1 MSSGAE
7 SPRGPL
13 VLASRRDLL
22 RVGGLSL
29 LGLSLPELLR
39 GQARAFERLG
49 RRPASFGK
57 AKSCI
62 VIFLKGGPSQ
72 LDTFDMK
79 PDAPAEIRG
88 DFRPIPTNVPEMM
101 ISEQLPLLAR
111 QASKFTIA
119 RAVCHAD
126 NDHASAA
133 YEMTTGNA
141 YPRPTNLSGKSTR
154 EDHPHLGSAVAAV
167 EASHCPVPPFA
178 MVPQYLVVNG
188 EFRSG
193 QNAGFLGSRYDP
205 LVTGGDPNSPDFKPV
220 DLGLG
225 ASLEPEHLRNRRL
238 LLETVNDHFRR
249 LGNGSAL
256 QSLDTNYQKAFALL
270 ESGLTTQALDIRRE
284 PASIRERYGRNFFG
298 QSLLLARRLIAA
310 GVRLVHVNC
319 MSSIFGGLENWD
331 THKDNFKLLKHP
343 LLPRADRGVA
353 ALLEDLSDRGL
364 LSETLVVVTGEFG
377 RTPRINAV
385 AGRDHWSWAFSVLLA
400 GAGIPGGRL
409 YGATDKHGAYPIEKP
424 VRSGQLAA
432 TIFHALGIDPIARVP
447 TLLGRP
453 WQISAEA
460 PVLELLG

>member
-39 GQARAFERLG
+39 AQARAFERPS

-57 AKSCI
+57 ARSCI

-88 DFRPIPTNVPEMM
+88 DFRPVPTNVPEMM
-101 ISEQLPLLAR
+101 ICEQLPLLAR

-205 LVTGGDPNSPDFKPV
+205 LVPGGDPNNPDFKPV

-225 ASLEPEHLRNRRL
+225 ASLTPEQLRNRRL
-238 LLETVNDHFRR
+238 LLKSVNDHIRR
-249 LGNGSAL
+249 LGKDSAL
-256 QSLDTNYQKAFALL
+256 QALDTNYQKAFALL

-284 PASIRERYGRNFFG
+284 PTSIRERYGRNFFG
-298 QSLLLARRLIAA
+298 QSLLLARRLIEA

-319 MSSIFGGLENWD
+319 MSSIFGGVENWD
-331 THKDNFKLLKHP
+331 THKDNFQLLKHP
-343 LLPRADRGVA
+343 LLPRMDRGVA
-353 ALLEDLSDRGL
+353 ALLEDLSVRGL

-400 GAGIPGGRL
+400 GAGVPGGRL
-409 YGATDKHGAYPIEKP
+409 YGATDKYGAYPIEKA

-460 PVLELLG
+460 PVQQLLG

>member
-1 MSSGAE
+1 
-7 SPRGPL
+7 
-13 VLASRRDLL
+13 LASRRDLL

-29 LGLSLPELLR
+29 LGLSLPQLLR
-39 GQARAFERLG
+39 GQARALERSG
-49 RRPASFGK
+49 RQPASFGK

-62 VIFLKGGPSQ
+62 IIFLKGGPSH

-88 DFRPIPTNVPEMM
+88 EFRPIPTNVPDMM
-101 ISEQLPLLAR
+101 VCEQLPLLSR

-119 RAVCHAD
+119 RTVCHAD
-126 NDHASAA
+126 NNHASAA
-133 YEMTTGNA
+133 YEMSTGNA
-141 YPRPTNLSGKSTR
+141 YPRPINLSGKSTR
-154 EDHPHLGSAVAAV
+154 EDHPHFGSAVAAV
-167 EASHCPVPPFA
+167 EANRCPVPPFA

-193 QNAGFLGSRYDP
+193 QNAGFLGNRYDP
-205 LVTGGDPNSPDFKPV
+205 LVPGGDPSKPDFKPV
-220 DLGLG
+220 DLGL
-225 ASLEPEHLRNRRL
+225 ALSLEPEHLRNRRL
-238 LLETVNDHFRR
+238 LLATLNDHLHR
-249 LGNGSAL
+249 LGKDSPVQAV
-256 QSLDTNYQKAFALL
+256 DANYQKAFALL
-270 ESGLTTQALDIRRE
+270 ESGVATHAFDIRRE
-284 PASIRERYGRNFFG
+284 AASIRETYGRNFFG
-298 QSLLLARRLIAA
+298 QSLLLARRLVEA

-319 MSSIFGGLENWD
+319 MSSIFGGVENWD

-343 LLPRADRGVA
+343 LLPRTDRGVA
-353 ALLEDLSDRGL
+353 ALLADLSDRGL

-385 AGRDHWSWAFSVLLA
+385 AGRDHWSRAFSVILA
-400 GAGIPGGRL
+400 GAGVPGGRY
-409 YGATDKHGAYPIEKP
+409 YGATDKHGAYPIEEP

-432 TIFHALGIDPIARVP
+432 TIFHALGIDPTSRVP

>member
-1 MSSGAE
+1 
-7 SPRGPL
+7 
-13 VLASRRDLL
+13 LASRRELL
-22 RVGGLSL
+22 CVGGLSL

-39 GQARAFERLG
+39 GQARAIVRPD

-79 PDAPAEIRG
+79 PDAPAAIRG
-88 DFRPIPTNVPEMM
+88 EFKPIPTNVPEMM
-101 ISEQLPLLAR
+101 VCEQLPLLAR
-111 QASKFTIA
+111 HASKFTIA

-126 NDHASAA
+126 NNHASAA

-154 EDHPHLGSAVAAV
+154 EDHPHLGSAVAAM
-167 EASHCPVPPFA
+167 EANRCPVSPFA

-205 LVTGGDPNSPDFKPV
+205 LVPGGDPNNPDFKPV

-225 ASLEPEHLRNRRL
+225 TSLEPEQLRNRHL
-238 LLETVNDHFRR
+238 LLESINDHDRR
-249 LGNGSAL
+249 LGKNSAL
-256 QSLDTNYQKAFALL
+256 QALDANYQKAFALL
-270 ESGLTTQALDIRRE
+270 ESGLTSQALDLRRE
-284 PASIRERYGRNFFG
+284 PAAIREKYGRNFFG
-298 QSLLLARRLIAA
+298 QSLLLARRLIEA

-331 THKDNFKLLKHP
+331 THKDNFALLKHP

-353 ALLEDLSDRGL
+353 AVLEDLSVRGL

-385 AGRDHWSWAFSVLLA
+385 AGRDHWSSAFSVLLA
-400 GAGIPGGRL
+400 GAGVPGGRHF
-409 YGATDKHGAYPIEKP
+409 GATDKHGAYPIEKP
-424 VRSGQLAA
+424 VSSGQLAA
-432 TIFHALGIDPIARVP
+432 TIFHALGIDPTTSVP

-460 PVLELLG
+460 PVLDLLG

>member
-13 VLASRRDLL
+13 FLASRRELI

-39 GQARAFERLG
+39 GQARAIERPD

-57 AKSCI
+57 AKSCL

-88 DFRPIPTNVPEMM
+88 EFKPIPTNVPEMM
-101 ISEQLPLLAR
+101 VCEQLPLLAR

-126 NDHASAA
+126 NNHASAA

-167 EASHCPVPPFA
+167 EANRCPVSPFA

-205 LVTGGDPNSPDFKPV
+205 LVPGGDPNNPDFKPV

-225 ASLEPEHLRNRRL
+225 ASLEPEQLRNRHL
-238 LLETVNDHFRR
+238 LLESINDHDRR
-249 LGNGSAL
+249 LGKNSAL
-256 QSLDTNYQKAFALL
+256 QTLDANYQKAFALL
-270 ESGLTTQALDIRRE
+270 ESGLTSQALDLRRE
-284 PASIRERYGRNFFG
+284 PAAIREKYGRNFFG
-298 QSLLLARRLIAA
+298 QSLLLARRLIEA

-331 THKDNFKLLKHP
+331 THKDNFALLKHP

-353 ALLEDLSDRGL
+353 AVLEDLSVRGL

-385 AGRDHWSWAFSVLLA
+385 AGRDHWSSAFSVLLA
-400 GAGIPGGRL
+400 GAGVPGGRH

-424 VRSGQLAA
+424 VGSGQLAA
-432 TIFHALGIDPIARVP
+432 TIYHALGIDPTASVP

-453 WQISAEA
+453 WQLSTET
-460 PVLELLG
+460 PVLDLLG